1 VLTEFEKL
9 LSTYPEVAVVL
20 LGAAVFG
27 RRLLRWLSR
36 RRTGRAP
43 WIAVDGSNVL
53 YWQDETPSLQ
63 TVRLVVD
70 ALKRRGMKPVVWF
83 DANVGYLVGDRYLG
97 PSPLARSFGLSV
109 RQVIVAPKGTPA
121 DPMVIEG
128 ARSLNARIVS
138 KDRFR
143 DWQDQFP
150 EVRDADSFL
159 RGSIEN
165 GALRLDV

>member
-1 VLTEFEKL
+1 
-9 LSTYPEVAVVL
+9 
-20 LGAAVFG
+20 
-27 RRLLRWLSR
+27 
-36 RRTGRAP
+36 
-43 WIAVDGSNVL
+43 
-53 YWQDETPSLQ
+53 
-63 TVRLVVD
+63 
-70 ALKRRGMKPVVWF
+70 MKPVVWF

>member
-1 VLTEFEKL
+1 MKIDYEDL
-9 LSTYPEVAVVL
+9 LSTYPEVAILLFGSVL
-20 LGAAVFG
+20 FG
-27 RRLLRWLSR
+27 RRFLRWWSR
-36 RRTGRAP
+36 WRERRAK

-63 TVRLVVD
+63 TVRQVVD
-70 ALKRRGMKPVVWF
+70 ALKRRGMRPVVWF

-97 PSPLARSFGLSV
+97 PSPLARSLGLPT

-128 ARSLNARIVS
+128 ARALNARIVS

-150 EVRDADSFL
+150 EVRDASSFL
-159 RGSIEN
+159 RGSIER
-165 GALRLDV
+165 GALRLDE